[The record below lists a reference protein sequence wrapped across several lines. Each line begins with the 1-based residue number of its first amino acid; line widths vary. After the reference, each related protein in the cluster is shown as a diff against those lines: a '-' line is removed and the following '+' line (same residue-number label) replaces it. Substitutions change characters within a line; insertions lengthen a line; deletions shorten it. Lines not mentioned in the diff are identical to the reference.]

1 MLKTTPGKLR
11 QTRQNPISK
20 GQKIASL
27 SHLRN
32 QRQQQLKSARQSL
45 WRLKSISTPIRQS
58 KRNPMILPEKLLPSG
73 AKRIRIGNTQANGKI
88 GATKKTRLLNS
99 LTLRCARRS
108 AQKLRQ
114 MHKLISSQSWWKLT
128 IISLRV
134 ASVPPWIRSNLSS
147 TKSQKAWRKRF
158 PKSASKTLHRIPQ
171 KKRTRKKRKRIKH
184 LLQSLKLQPKLQ
196 RKLISLMIWVP
207 TCRTTLQKKTPRQRR
222 LKHNPLPLSNPL
234 RWTQWPL
241 PSATSSFRAS
251 SPRKKRRR

>member
-1 MLKTTPGKLR
+1 MTQVKLR
-11 QTRQNPISK
+11 QMRQNPISK

-73 AKRIRIGNTQANGKI
+73 AKRIRIGNTQVNGKI

-108 AQKLRQ
+108 AQKPRQ
-114 MHKLISSQSWWKLT
+114 MHKLTSSQSWWKLT

-147 TKSQKAWRKRF
+147 TKSQKAWRK
-158 PKSASKTLHRIPQ
+158 KSIA
-171 KKRTRKKRKRIKH
+171 
-184 LLQSLKLQPKLQ
+184 
-196 RKLISLMIWVP
+196 
-207 TCRTTLQKKTPRQRR
+207 
-222 LKHNPLPLSNPL
+222 
-234 RWTQWPL
+234 
-241 PSATSSFRAS
+241 
-251 SPRKKRRR
+251 